1 MFNVYPWGV
10 SVNIVVPTDLDTT
23 RVLFRSYVKRADLL
37 DQGAG
42 AELDKVELQ
51 DQFVVENCMKG
62 MRSRAY
68 IRGRYSPTHEQGVHH
83 FHRMMSSTK

>member
-1 MFNVYPWGV
+1 MLNVYPWGV
-10 SVNIVVPTDLDTT
+10 SVNIVVPTDVGTT
-23 RVLFRSYVKRADLL
+23 QVLFRSYVKRPDLL

-62 MRSRAY
+62 MRSASY
-68 IRGRYSPTHEQGVHH
+68 GRGRYSPTHEQGVHH
-83 FHRMMSSTK
+83 FHRMMTSRR